1 MREIL
6 FRGKVPGDYPD
17 EDLRGQGVE
26 GNLVHQTE
34 YYGNPIDRY
43 HIIYTGEFDYD
54 YYDSVVVIPET
65 VRQYTGMEDK
75 NGTKIFEGDI
85 VRGLM
90 DYGPA
95 GLFERNNV
103 VISFNET
110 VGGYEWQYFNLDT
123 IEVIGNI
130 YDNPELL
137 EEGED
142 ECNS

>member
-6 FRGKVPGDYPD
+6 FRGKRKDNR
-17 EDLRGQGVE
+17 EWFR
-26 GNLVHQTE
+26 GNLLRLNKLAFIVPKNTWFK
-34 YYGNPIDRY
+34 YG
-43 HIIYTGEFDYD
+43 EL
-54 YYDSVVVIPET
+54 SAVIEVYPET
-65 VRQYTGMEDK
+65 IGQYTGMKDK

-85 VRGLM
+85 VHGLM

-95 GLFERNNV
+95 GLYERNNI
-103 VISFNET
+103 VINFNET

-137 EEGED
+137 EEHE
-142 ECNS
+142 